1 MPAWA
6 GAASMSFACVM
17 PVEGLQALAALV
29 LIPPHCC
36 CHAPLPPPQEYVRAR
51 IQRQLGRLQRPDY
64 IQSLEVVGVDCG
76 GVAPTLR
83 NLRALPQPGA
93 AIWPQLLFDMR
104 YQGGLGGGQGG

>member
-1 MPAWA
+1 M
-6 GAASMSFACVM
+6 
-17 PVEGLQALAALV
+17 
-29 LIPPHCC
+29 
-36 CHAPLPPPQEYVRAR
+36 RAR

-104 YQGGLGGGQGG
+104 YQGGLGGGQGGWGGILIIQYILEDSAISPYI